1 MLNQIISSSII
12 ILVVLSIRGLCGKYI
27 GQRFKYALW
36 LIIAI
41 KLLIP
46 MPFEN
51 PINVIN
57 YFPSESNAVV
67 HVMDNSRSENI
78 SAMATENTQQV
89 SSVNERNEKNSLVNN
104 NHTIAKTKSI
114 RGNVDIKNRAS
125 KVQVLKWIWIIGMV
139 CFTGYLLIGNI
150 TVSYTHLTLPTT
162 SRV

>member
-114 RGNVDIKNRAS
+114 RGNVDIKIERAR
-125 KVQVLKWIWIIGMV
+125 
-139 CFTGYLLIGNI
+139 F
-150 TVSYTHLTLPTT
+150 
-162 SRV
+162 RF